1 MIRASTPFREVL
13 VEMVVFGLNFVP
25 KRFEE
30 LVKEIGS
37 AAARESGYQR
47 VELERPVREFL
58 SLFAPAVHRRTK
70 HLRYR
75 DAQER

>member
-30 LVKEIGS
+30 LVNEIGS

-47 VELERPVREFL
+47 VELSGWSASSCRSLLRPFI
-58 SLFAPAVHRRTK
+58 AVPNT
-70 HLRYR
+70 
-75 DAQER
+75 